1 MSNVVDLRDWRNKP
15 VSEQPRQRF
24 YASTQETLALLQAFT
39 AIKSLLSYSTRR
51 SRRRCEVVG
60 RATLTDPDEYSL
72 RRLLSGQ
79 DRFGLGQIIA
89 SG

>member
-39 AIKSLLSYSTRR
+39 AIKNPLIRR
-51 SRRRCEVVG
+51 EII
-60 RATLTDPDEYSL
+60 RAVRTLC
-72 RRLLSGQ
+72 
-79 DRFGLGQIIA
+79 
-89 SG
+89 